1 MKLFLFF
8 FFLLSCTNYKTPP
21 RKNWLDILKGV
32 NFTDMTSQSIIAKK
46 PVYIGTGGKLV
57 NSKSVKLNYGDKN
70 INDSNL
76 SIWYMKKLEYELY
89 DSLLKP
95 GISVQRAGTDVIII
109 LIRDAIMKMDVAE
122 FSNSGVDSLKTIS
135 NILKKYDATFLEVS
149 GYTDSS
155 ININGTKA
163 LSLDMAQR
171 VAIYL
176 VQSKINP
183 NRIFLV
189 GRGATNPI
197 AAQDDIGRLTNR
209 RIEIRITPAR

>member
-1 MKLFLFF
+1 
-8 FFLLSCTNYKTPP
+8 
-21 RKNWLDILKGV
+21 
-32 NFTDMTSQSIIAKK
+32 MTSQSIIAKK

>member
-1 MKLFLFF
+1 MRLFF
-8 FFLLSCTNYKTPP
+8 LIFILTSCTVYKTPP
-21 RKNWLDILKGV
+21 RTNWIEILRGV
-32 NFTDMTSQSIIAKK
+32 NFTDMTPQSIIAKK
-46 PVYIGTGGKLV
+46 PVYLGDGGKLI

-70 INDSNL
+70 INDSSL

-95 GISVQRAGTDVIII
+95 GVSVQRAGTDVVII
-109 LIRDAIMKMDVAE
+109 LVRDAIMKMDVAE
-122 FSNSGVDSLKTIS
+122 FSDRGIDSLKIIS
-135 NILKKYDATFLEVS
+135 NILKKYDATFLEIS

-155 ININGTKA
+155 VNIFATKA

-171 VAIYL
+171 VAIYF

-189 GRGATNPI
+189 GRGASNPI